1 LGALLPLIS
10 VTAGAALGLGLRL
23 ILFVLGAL
31 LMRGLAL
38 FAAEV
43 VGWLPSAD
51 PVYTRAALWSLSD
64 LRLQGLSLGGLG
76 LARVAIEP
84 GGPVLAR
91 MLASGVANAGA
102 LGIGL
107 LLVRSGWIRRNARLV
122 LVGVGIQAQ
131 VAAAVID
138 AQPSL
143 TEIESTGLAFAAN
156 ALLPRLAPRGATVSD
171 AVTGASPPLLVAAL
185 VALALLVAYL
195 PGGLLLFAR
204 RRARTA
210 SLTTALCVVLSSA
223 ACAGVWPSGPVQ
235 VYPAERI
242 AAASAPAGVP
252 APQAPQIVSATL
264 RAAPPAE
271 ARAAPLALVRDQ
283 WYLERASSQPAPPSH
298 VEVNVD
304 GSGAA
309 QLLVNGQPQ
318 VIRGMGL
325 NTQYTQTLT
334 PPQRAARLDSDFAAL
349 RSMGVNT
356 VLGWD
361 PSEFDSVLLDAAEDH
376 GLGVVMPFDIDPATD
391 FTDPG
396 IRAQLTRQVLDWVKT
411 YRAHPALRMWGI
423 GNEVLHKIV
432 HPVWLGGPQDA
443 VRVQQAR
450 AFVDWTIETADAVH
464 ALDPD
469 HPVTYRDAE
478 DAFANWMV
486 EGLHRHGLPEARMW
500 FLWGVNCYTNRLDQ
514 IEANWPNVGMESPM
528 WVSEF
533 APGGLAIPDRPDGF
547 SSMWATIRQHAA
559 WTLGGA
565 AYAWTRNGPEGV
577 DRNLGLTD
585 DGTPVDGKSLERL
598 AQLYRAE
605 SN

>member
-1 LGALLPLIS
+1 MTLA
-10 VTAGAALGLGLRL
+10 AGAALGLGLRL
-23 ILFVLGAL
+23 GLFMVGAL
-31 LMRGLAL
+31 IVRGLAL
-38 FAAEV
+38 LAALA

-51 PVYTRAALWSLSD
+51 PVYTRAAVWSLSE
-64 LRLQGLSLGGLG
+64 LRLQGVVLGGLG
-76 LARVAIEP
+76 LARVAVEP
-84 GGPVLAR
+84 GSPVLAR
-91 MLASGVANAGA
+91 LLAAGLANAGA
-102 LGIGL
+102 LGVGL
-107 LLVRSGWIRRNARLV
+107 LLVRSGWLRRSTAML
-122 LVGVGIQAQ
+122 LVGVGIQVQ

-143 TEIESTGLAFAAN
+143 NELESTGLAFAAN
-156 ALLPRLAPRGATVSD
+156 ALLPRVAPRGATVSD
-171 AVTGASPPLLVAAL
+171 ALGGASPPLLVAGL
-185 VALALLVAYL
+185 VGLALLVAYL
-195 PGGLLLFAR
+195 PAGLVVLAR
-204 RRARTA
+204 RRALSA

-223 ACAGVWPSGPVQ
+223 ACAGVWPAGPVK
-235 VYPAERI
+235 VYPAERL
-242 AAASAPAGVP
+242 AALSAPAGVP
-252 APQAPQIVSATL
+252 APQAPEIVSASL

-271 ARAAPLALVRDQ
+271 ARAAPLAFVRDQ
-283 WYLERASSQPAPPSH
+283 WYLDRASSQPLPPSR
-298 VEVNVD
+298 VEVSVD
-304 GSGAA
+304 DAGNA
-309 QLLVNGQPQ
+309 QLLVNGQPE

-325 NTQYTQTLT
+325 NTQYTRMLT
-334 PPQRAARLDSDFAAL
+334 PPQRAARLDSDFAML

-361 PSEFDSVLLDAAEDH
+361 PSEFDSLLLDRALDH
-376 GLGVVMPFDIDPATD
+376 GLGVVMPFDIDPGTD
-391 FTDPG
+391 FTDPA
-396 IRAQLTRQVLDWVKT
+396 IRAQLTRQVLDWVAT
-411 YRAHPALRMWGI
+411 YRSHPAVRMWGI

-443 VRVQQAR
+443 SHVQMAR
-450 AFVDWTIETADAVH
+450 AFVDWTVETADAVH

-514 IEANWPNVGMESPM
+514 IEDNWPKVGMESPM

-547 SSMWATIRQHAA
+547 QAMWTTIRQHAA

-585 DGTPVDGKSLERL
+585 DGVPVDGRSLERL

-605 SN
+605 SH

>member
-1 LGALLPLIS
+1 
-10 VTAGAALGLGLRL
+10 
-23 ILFVLGAL
+23 
-31 LMRGLAL
+31 
-38 FAAEV
+38 
-43 VGWLPSAD
+43 
-51 PVYTRAALWSLSD
+51 
-64 LRLQGLSLGGLG
+64 
-76 LARVAIEP
+76 
-84 GGPVLAR
+84 
-91 MLASGVANAGA
+91 MLATGVANAGA

-107 LLVRSGWIRRNARLV
+107 LFVRSGWLRRTTTLV

-143 TEIESTGLAFAAN
+143 AEVESTGLAFAAN

-171 AVTGASPPLLVAAL
+171 MVTGASPPLLVAAL

-252 APQAPQIVSATL
+252 APQAPQIVSASL
-264 RAAPPAE
+264 RTAPPAE
-271 ARAAPLALVRDQ
+271 ARSAPLPLVRDQ
-283 WYLERASSQPAPPSH
+283 WYLERASSQPGPPSRL
-298 VEVNVD
+298 EVTVD
-304 GSGAA
+304 DTGAA
-309 QLLVNGQPQ
+309 QLLVNGEPQ

-325 NTQYTQTLT
+325 NTQYTRTLT
-334 PPQRAARLDSDFAAL
+334 PAQRAARLDSDFAAL

-361 PSEFDSVLLDAAEDH
+361 PSEFDSVLLDAAQDH

-396 IRAQLTRQVLDWVKT
+396 IRAQLTRQVLDWVRT
-411 YRAHPALRMWGI
+411 YRSHPALRMWGV

-443 VRVQQAR
+443 QRVQQAR

-514 IEANWPNVGMESPM
+514 IETNWPNVGMESPM

-547 SSMWATIRQHAA
+547 ASMWATIRQHAA

-605 SN
+605 PN